1 MNAKKN
7 KDDQQSIQN
16 LMEQLQK
23 GIRCFEGE
31 FRASDD
37 PPLVK
42 FIRNEGKIWTLKYD
56 KQTFRLN
63 IEVEP

>member
-7 KDDQQSIQN
+7 KNDQQSIQN
-16 LMEQLQK
+16 LMEKLQS
-23 GIRCFEGE
+23 GIRCLESE
-31 FRASDD
+31 FYAPDD
-37 PPLVK
+37 PPIIK
-42 FIRNEGKIWTLKYD
+42 FIRNEGKIWTLKFN